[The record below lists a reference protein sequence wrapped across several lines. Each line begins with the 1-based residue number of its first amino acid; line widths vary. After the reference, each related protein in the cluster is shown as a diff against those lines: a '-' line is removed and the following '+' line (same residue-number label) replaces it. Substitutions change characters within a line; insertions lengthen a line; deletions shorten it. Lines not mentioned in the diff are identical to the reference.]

1 MSGPTTPPRRRGR
14 PADERPFPGKQEITR
29 LVAAVVGDKHVGSH
43 ASALVDIGVAAPPKR
58 APAWLLT
65 PGSAA
70 EISEIVQIA
79 RLHGIAVIPVGNAIR
94 APSAGSLGERP
105 RFFIHLRRLKHV
117 LHLDETS
124 LVVHVQSG
132 LAAHSLEKILRQR
145 GLTLG
150 DYPPAA
156 LGSTIGGLLAVR
168 TPGKSSRRHG
178 FIEEAVLGVSAVLA
192 DGRTVHTRVAPRRA
206 TGPDLAR
213 VLCGS
218 EGTIGLI
225 TSVVLRIHRK
235 PEARYLAAYALPSFD
250 AALSAV
256 RVALREEAAPA
267 ALSVFDNAE
276 ARVRLGDEPLEEGE
290 SVLVVAT
297 AGPTDLAACDR
308 DLVTSATNAL
318 GGRRLDD
325 EIAEDWWS
333 RRTGRGTAS
342 SLPLPTLQVSAVPT
356 KQEAVY
362 GAVADAARSADV
374 GVRAHAARF
383 DADGAVLFFTLTDL
397 DTGEAIAEERARAP
411 REAAKR
417 AAREAGAFLLGAVSP
432 DTEPYFQRLRHAL
445 DPQGIMNPGAL
456 TPTR

>member
-1 MSGPTTPPRRRGR
+1 MSDARRPPRRRGPLAESLPLPSKR
-14 PADERPFPGKQEITR
+14 EITR
-29 LVAAVVGDKHVGSH
+29 ELAAIVGDKHVRSH
-43 ASALVDIGVAAPPKR
+43 SSALTEIGIAAPPKR

-70 EISEIVQIA
+70 EISEIVQLA
-79 RLHGIAVIPVGNAIR
+79 RRYSIAVIPVGNAIR
-94 APSAGSLGERP
+94 APSEAPLGERP
-105 RFFIHLRRLKHV
+105 RLFLHLRRLKHV

-124 LVVHVQSG
+124 LVVHVQAG

-145 GLTLG
+145 GLSLG

-235 PEARYLAAYALPSFD
+235 PEARYLAAFALPSFES
-250 AALSAV
+250 ALSSV
-256 RVALREEAAPA
+256 RVALREEAAPS
-267 ALSVFDNAE
+267 ALSIFDQAE
-276 ARVRLGDEPLEEGE
+276 ARVRIGAEHLEEGE

-297 AGPTDLAACDR
+297 AGSTDLAACDR
-308 DLVTSATNAL
+308 DLVSSASTAL

-325 EIAEDWWS
+325 EVAEDWWS
-333 RRTGRGTAS
+333 RRTGRGTGS

-356 KQEAVY
+356 KQAAVY
-362 GAVADAARSADV
+362 RAVADAAAEAEV
-374 GVRAHAARF
+374 GMRAHGARF
-383 DADGAVLFFTLTDL
+383 DEDGAVLFFTLTDL
-397 DTGEAIAEERARAP
+397 DTGEALPEERARKP
-411 REAAKR
+411 RETAKAAAK
-417 AAREAGAFLLGAVSP
+417 EAGAFLLGASSL
-432 DTEPYFQRLRHAL
+432 DMEPYFRRLRRTL
-445 DPQGIMNPGAL
+445 DPLGIMNPGAL

>member
-1 MSGPTTPPRRRGR
+1 MIDSGNLQGTAPGRR
-14 PADERPFPGKQEITR
+14 ALTR
-29 LVAAVVGDKHVGSH
+29 ELGTIVGDKHVRAHG
-43 ASALVDIGVAAPPKR
+43 SALTDIGIAAPPKR
-58 APAWLLT
+58 APSWLLT

-70 EISEIVQIA
+70 EISEIVQLA
-79 RLHGIAVIPVGNAIR
+79 RRYSIAVIPVGNAIR
-94 APSAGSLGERP
+94 APSEATLGERP
-105 RFFIHLRRLKHV
+105 RFFVHLRRLNHV

-124 LVVHVQSG
+124 LIVHVQSG
-132 LAAHSLEKILRQR
+132 LAAHVLEKTLRQR
-145 GLTLG
+145 GLSLG

-178 FIEEAVLGVSAVLA
+178 FIEEAILGVSAVLA

-235 PEARYLAAYALPSFD
+235 PEARYLAAYALPSFE

-256 RVALREEAAPA
+256 RVALREEAAPS
-267 ALSVFDNAE
+267 ALSVFDSAE
-276 ARVRLGDEPLEEGE
+276 AQVRIGAGHLQEGE
-290 SVLVVAT
+290 SVIVVAT
-297 AGPTDLAACDR
+297 AGSTDLAACDR
-308 DLVTSATNAL
+308 DLVTSATTAL
-318 GGRRLDD
+318 GGRRLAD
-325 EIAEDWWS
+325 EVAEDWW
-333 RRTGRGTAS
+333 RRRAGRGTAS

-356 KQEAVY
+356 KQTAVY
-362 GAVADAARSADV
+362 DAVAAAAREAHV
-374 GVRAHAARF
+374 GMRTHAARF
-383 DADGAVLFFTLTDL
+383 DEDGAVLFFTLIDVDSGAPL
-397 DTGEAIAEERARAP
+397 PDSRARRP
-411 REAAKR
+411 REAAKE
-417 AAREAGAFLLGAVSP
+417 AARNAGAFLLGAASV
-432 DTEPYFQRLRHAL
+432 DMEPYFQRLRRAL